1 MKTRLSDYD
10 INKLRTAAKD
20 LTDILYDI
28 PEGNFDLSKDDD
40 YDDKTAHPVFG
51 HDLPWQRTETVNI
64 DDGSQMDIRFGNP
77 DSPFEGK
84 VESYHNESI
93 NNNILDELEYYKV
106 VYSENDLKMV
116 KAVLMNELEI
126 LASQITEH
134 DTGHLY
140 TTISSLQHRITEINQ
155 ELSNN
160 LSNKLKDSL
169 KPETNE
175 RNKVPS
181 DWTPPYAT
189 YGQEGC

>member
-1 MKTRLSDYD
+1 MRTRLSDYD

-64 DDGSQMDIRFGNP
+64 DDGSQMDIRYGNP
-77 DSPFEGK
+77 NNPFEG
-84 VESYHNESI
+84 EIEPYLNEEISTNVI
-93 NNNILDELEYYKV
+93 DDLEYYKV
-106 VYSENDLKMV
+106 VYSQNDLMMV
-116 KAVLMNELEI
+116 KAVLQNEMEI

-140 TTISSLQHRITEINQ
+140 TTISTLKHRIDEINKD
-155 ELSNN
+155 LSDN
-160 LSNKLKDSL
+160 LSDKIKDSL
-169 KPETNE
+169 KVK
-175 RNKVPS
+175 NKVPS